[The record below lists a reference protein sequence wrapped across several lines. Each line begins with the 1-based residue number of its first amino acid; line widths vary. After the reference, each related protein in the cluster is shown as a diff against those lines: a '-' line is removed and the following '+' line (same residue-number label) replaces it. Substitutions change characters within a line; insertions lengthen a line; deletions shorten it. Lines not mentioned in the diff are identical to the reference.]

1 MFNHIMS
8 SVDPTVIKKWIK
20 AWFEGNLKKKDA
32 KEKSKGF
39 TSWLFGGGQKEKRE
53 GIMSDQ
59 EAEALEKEIKS
70 SLSEVGSGNS

>member
-20 AWFEGNLKKKDA
+20 AWFETSLKKKDS

-39 TSWLFGGGQKEKRE
+39 TSWLFGGGQKEKR
-53 GIMSDQ
+53 
-59 EAEALEKEIKS
+59 
-70 SLSEVGSGNS
+70 